1 MKLPLGT
8 IGMGLGILVLLQ
20 FMIFNEATREEI
32 LQARFVGIIV
42 AILVF
47 VAGALTFWLPR
58 IGGLIFI
65 TSAFL
70 AFSGSNG
77 FPELAF
83 WGSASLILGT
93 LSGFLGWKECDLES
107 SPKRD

>member
-20 FMIFNEATREEI
+20 FMIFNEATREE
-32 LQARFVGIIV
+32 LSQARFIGIFV

-47 VAGALTFWLPR
+47 VAGAFTFRLPR

-65 TSAFL
+65 ISAFL

-77 FPELAF
+77 FPDLAF
-83 WGSASLILGT
+83 WGSASLMST
-93 LSGFLGWKECDLES
+93 AE
-107 SPKRD
+107 